1 MSENF
6 DQVPGVGTTKTA
18 QYRQILWSAD
28 DVQFVPGGVVVDGS
42 ISRDPGNTNWEQG
55 TAGRALLGQVTS
67 SNKYAPPR
75 SARCLPPTA
84 TARATQLT
92 VDPATA
98 VELARR
104 IQSAGGSSFNLT
116 GPAAT
121 GGTVQTLAVSFSAID
136 TTTGVVTITPLGS
149 TGLFAAGSLVQPV
162 DGSQTILGILGEPW
176 GLLVTDAENRA
187 INLDV
192 RCGRL
197 VIGGKIDPA
206 LLIDYPADPAI
217 RAWLKSQLRAN
228 TGGTFIFR
236 DDFIS
241 G

>member
-1 MSENF
+1 MSDNF
-6 DQVPGVGTTKTA
+6 DQVPGVGTLKTA

-28 DVQFVPGGVVVDGS
+28 DVQYVPGGVVVDGS
-42 ISRDPGNTNWEQG
+42 VSRDPGNTNWEQVLR
-55 TAGRALLGQVTS
+55 AGLLLGRVSS
-67 SNKYAPPR
+67 SNKYAP
-75 SARCLPPTA
+75 ATLGTLPAAYSDGTS
-84 TARATQLT
+84 TQLT
-92 VDPATA
+92 VSPATA

-104 IQSAGGSSFNLT
+104 IQSAGGGSFKLT

-121 GGTVQTLAVSFSAID
+121 GGTVRTLAVSFSAIN
-136 TTTGVVTITPLGS
+136 TTSGVATITPLGS
-149 TGLFAAGSLVQPV
+149 TGLFAAGSLVQPA
-162 DGSQTILGILGEPW
+162 DGSETIRGILGEPW
-176 GLLVTDAENRA
+176 GLLVTDAENRD

-206 LLIDYPADPAI
+206 LLIDYPSDPAI
-217 RAWLKSQLRAN
+217 EAWIKSQLRVN

-241 G
+241 S

>member
-6 DQVPGVGTTKTA
+6 DQVPGVGTLKTA

-28 DVQFVPGGVVVDGS
+28 DVQLVPGGVVVDGS
-42 ISRDPGNTNWEQG
+42 LSRDPGNANWEQVLR
-55 TAGRALLGQVTS
+55 AGLFLGQVSS
-67 SNKYAPPR
+67 SNKYAP
-75 SARCLPPTA
+75 ATLGTLPAAYSDGTS
-84 TARATQLT
+84 TQLT
-92 VDPATA
+92 VSPATA

-116 GPAAT
+116 GPATT
-121 GGTVQTLAVSFSAID
+121 GGAVQTLAVSFSAIN
-136 TTTGVVTITPLGS
+136 TTTGVVTITALGG
-149 TGLFAAGSLVQPV
+149 TGLFAAGSLVQPA

-187 INLDV
+187 INLNV

-197 VIGGKIDPA
+197 VIGGKIDPS
-206 LLIDYPADPAI
+206 LLIDYPADPAV
-217 RAWLKSQLRAN
+217 RAWLKSQLRIN

-236 DDFIS
+236 DDFLS